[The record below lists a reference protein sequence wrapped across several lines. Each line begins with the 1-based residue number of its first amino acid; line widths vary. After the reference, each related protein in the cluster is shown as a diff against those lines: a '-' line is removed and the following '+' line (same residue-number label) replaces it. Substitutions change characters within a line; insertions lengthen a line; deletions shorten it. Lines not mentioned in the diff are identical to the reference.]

1 MLALIPIHRSSVTQM
16 RFNMQH
22 ETVKYDGIM
31 LWKEVVEYVE
41 KHPTARVIDVAN
53 AVGCN
58 RHIVSRYVED
68 WRKNHREAVIMSKS
82 L

>member
-1 MLALIPIHRSSVTQM
+1 
-16 RFNMQH
+16 MQH

-41 KHPTARVIDVAN
+41 KHPNARVVDVVN
-53 AVGCN
+53 DIGCSKN
-58 RHIVSRYVED
+58 IARKYMED

-82 L
+82 I